1 MKNITAICI
10 SVLAISAGGCGH
22 SHSEAE
28 EHHHEGQEAAGGHNH
43 AEGEIVL
50 EPEMAARF
58 GVQVDTVRS
67 GMMSESVK
75 AAGTF
80 LSANSSMA
88 GVTAPLAGTVTYPQN
103 ITVGAAVQRGA
114 TVAHIKADAVEGSR
128 TNATARAA
136 MQAAKREVDRLK
148 PLYDDHLVTQAE
160 YNAALAAYEQARAAY
175 SPAASGAVHAPI
187 SGVVTSVDVPAGAF
201 AEAGAVLMRL
211 SSGGDLTL
219 RVDVP
224 QSKYDMARSA
234 TDANIVLPDGK
245 ALRISE
251 VGGRRIS
258 GAQAGAAA
266 PNGFVAVYFSIPA
279 SAAIAPGATAEV
291 YLLGAGE
298 NACISV
304 PRSALSEQQGSYFV
318 YEKTGD
324 HAYRRL
330 PVTTGGSDG
339 LNTVITDGLKGGEV
353 IVIKSVTTLRLAEN
367 SGAIPEGHNHNH

>member
-1 MKNITAICI
+1 MKNITVICI
-10 SVLAISAGGCGH
+10 SALAIASAGCGH
-22 SHSEAE
+22 NDADGHKHGE
-28 EHHHEGQEAAGGHNH
+28 QEAAEAH
-43 AEGEIVL
+43 AHADGEIIL

-58 GVQVDTVRS
+58 GVRVDTVSS
-67 GMMSESVK
+67 GKISESVK

-80 LSANSSMA
+80 VSANSSMA
-88 GVTAPLAGTVTYPQN
+88 GATAPVAGTVTYPQN
-103 ITVGAAVQRGA
+103 ITVGATVQRGA
-114 TVAHIKADAVEGSR
+114 VVAHIRPDAVEGSR

-136 MQAAKREVDRLK
+136 MLAAKREVDRLK

-160 YNAALAAYEQARAAY
+160 YNAALAAYEQARASF
-175 SPAASGAVHAPI
+175 SPAASGAVRAPI
-187 SGVVTSVDVPAGAF
+187 SGVITAVDVPAGAF
-201 AEAGAVLMRL
+201 AEAGAVLLRL

-224 QSKYDMARSA
+224 QNKYNMARSA

-245 ALRISE
+245 TMRVSDI
-251 VGGRRIS
+251 GGRRIS
-258 GAQAGAAA
+258 GAQSGASA

-291 YLLGAGE
+291 YLLADGE
-298 NACISV
+298 SDCISV
-304 PRSALSEQQGSYFV
+304 PRGALSEQQGSYFV
-318 YEKTGD
+318 YEKIGD

-330 PVTTGGSDG
+330 PVTTGASDG

-353 IVIKSVTTLRLAEN
+353 IVTESVTTLRLAEN